1 MKKFRIITILAALTL
16 AFAALALTG
25 CKKGLNLG
33 NLGYSA
39 KVVYDFDGETQTG
52 LGKRTFYYK
61 PLTPIIKPDTDLS
74 ADIIIKEPA
83 GYHFDGWYS
92 AQVDEDGNP
101 IKDGS
106 GKYILSDEPW
116 DFETGFSGEK
126 NSVLYLVATWARNY
140 TFTIDVGEEARNAGV
155 TNTVLDHY
163 SQPGPVSKPG
173 GLGPKW
179 SGHTFYYYYSD
190 PNDDTSRIYD
200 SDWSNIIISDENP
213 DVTVYDKW
221 LVGTW
226 TIVTDKQKISNLSPR
241 VNYYLDADID
251 FSNSKGEPTEM
262 KGAKNYNGI
271 FEGNGHKIMN
281 FKYTVSASPIPGE
294 TVSNECGL
302 FASFGNDGVVRN
314 VTFENCTVEVSLT
327 VQQDSAHYYV
337 GFLCGRVSADTK
349 LSGFTNI
356 KFKDCVLDVKRLA
369 QAIDYDVSL
378 GRGNYF
384 GIFGDVADRENDE
397 FVIGDDDCGI
407 TVKLDNEIQN

>member
-25 CKKGLNLG
+25 CKKGINLG

-61 PLTPIIKPDTDLS
+61 PFTPIIKPDTDS
-74 ADIIIKEPA
+74 ADIKIEEPA
-83 GYHFDGWYS
+83 GYHFNGWYS
-92 AQVDEDGNP
+92 VQVDEDGNP

-155 TNTVLDHY
+155 SDIVLVHY

-173 GLGPKW
+173 RLLKW
-179 SGHTFYYYYSD
+179 NGHTFYYYYSD
-190 PNDDTSRIYD
+190 PDDDTSRIYD

-213 DVTVYDKW
+213 DVTVYVKW

-226 TIVTDKQKISNLSPR
+226 TIVTDKQQIKSLSPR
-241 VNYYLDADID
+241 TNYFLDADID
-251 FSNSKGEPTEM
+251 FAGTEM
-262 KGAKNYNGI
+262 KGSRDYNGI
-271 FEGNGHKIMN
+271 FEGNGHKITN
-281 FKYTVSASPIPGE
+281 FQYTIYVNPIPGE
-294 TVSNECGL
+294 TVSNEYGL
-302 FASFGNDGVVRN
+302 FTSFGDNGLLRN
-314 VTFENCTVEVSLT
+314 ITFENCAIEMYLSA
-327 VQQDSAHYYV
+327 QQESEHYYV
-337 GFLCGRVSADTK
+337 GFLCGNVGTNTK
-349 LSGFTNI
+349 LSAFTGI
-356 KFKDCVLDVKRLA
+356 KFKDCILSVKRNSKTKN
-369 QAIDYDVSL
+369 YDVSL
-378 GRGNYF
+378 GTDNYF
-384 GIFGDVADRENDE
+384 GIFGEVADRKNDE
-397 FVIGDDDCGI
+397 FVIGGEDRGI
-407 TVKLDNEIQN
+407 TVKLDNEIQK